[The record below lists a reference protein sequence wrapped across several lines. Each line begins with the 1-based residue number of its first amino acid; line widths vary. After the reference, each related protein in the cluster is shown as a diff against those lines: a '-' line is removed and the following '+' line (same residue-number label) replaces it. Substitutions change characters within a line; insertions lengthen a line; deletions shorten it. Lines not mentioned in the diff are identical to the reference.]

1 MATWVPWTASGPI
14 ISSSTTCFA
23 GNLAGTAVIAGAS
36 DGLYRNAPGTSL
48 VTWNTSSGI
57 GTRTITGVASTNGG
71 EVMFAT
77 TSSSVYYS
85 IDSGAS
91 WTSMVISGGAPATI
105 SCIACGINTGT
116 VTVVFG
122 VNNGT
127 TFSTTNTTPS
137 TYTIWSDF
145 APTTAFSG
153 TSPPDTALCTS
164 IASDTLGTHWVLTI
178 SDGAGTPVGATSGIY
193 HSTDGATWGSALIG
207 PGSRTYTSV
216 ACSSDSSTFIACSS
230 GTGGNTLGA
239 VLIGTTNGT
248 AWAALGGAPALPYKY
263 VRLNKNGTKLY
274 TCAGTSGLYY
284 SLDGG
289 VNWTKDTTTPPSP
302 ATQVNAVYV
311 NSTLA
316 KDGLPWFIGVTS
328 PSASDP
334 FIYYAGYN
342 PTITPICFKEG
353 SKILCFVDGKEE
365 YLPVET
371 LKPGTFVKTYL
382 HGYKAI
388 DMIGHSKLYNPAHT
402 LRGKNRLYVCKK
414 TKYPEITEDLVVTGC
429 HSILVDSVTEQQ
441 YKDIEEFAGRIYV
454 TDKLCRFPACL
465 DDRAEP
471 YTEEGVHTIW
481 HFALTHNDYYMNYG
495 VYANGL
501 LVETTSKRMMKDL
514 SGMELV

>member
-23 GNLAGTAVIAGAS
+23 GDFSGTAVIAGS
-36 DGLYRNAPGTSL
+36 GSGLYRNAPGTSL

-57 GTRTITGVASTNGG
+57 GNVAITGVASTSGG

-77 TSSSVYYS
+77 TGSAIYYS
-85 IDSGAS
+85 TNSGAN
-91 WTSMVISGGAPATI
+91 WTSMTIGQTLPANI
-105 SCIACGINTGT
+105 SCVACCLSSGT

-122 VNNGT
+122 VNGGNT
-127 TFSTTNTTPS
+127 YSTTNTTPS
-137 TYTIWSDF
+137 NYGSW
-145 APTTAFSG
+145 
-153 TSPPDTALCTS
+153 TSPFTPSSAFYGASPANTALCTS
-164 IASDTLGTHWVLTI
+164 IACTTTGSVWVLLV
-178 SDGAGTPVGATSGIY
+178 SDGAGSTSGATNGIY
-193 HSTDGATWGSALIG
+193 RSTDGTTWGTVLG
-207 PGSRTYTSV
+207 GTGGQTYTSV
-216 ACSSDSSTFIACSS
+216 ACSSDDTKFIACSQGNGLNTTS
-230 GTGGNTLGA
+230 GSIFTGTF
-239 VLIGTTNGT
+239 GTSWISLSVSSV
-248 AWAALGGAPALPYKY
+248 AYRY
-263 VRLNKNGTKLY
+263 VGISNNGTKLY
-274 TCAGTSGLYY
+274 ACAGTSGLYY
-284 SLDGG
+284 SLDSGTT
-289 VNWTKDTTTPPSP
+289 WTKDTTTPPSP
-302 ATQVNAVYV
+302 ATAVNAVHV
-311 NSTLA
+311 KPSSTNI
-316 KDGLPWFIGVTS
+316 GLPLFIGVS
-328 PSASDP
+328 SGSAADP
-334 FIYYAGYN
+334 FIYYAGFN
-342 PTITPICFKEG
+342 PPVPICFKEG
-353 SKILCFVDGKEE
+353 SKILCFVDGKET

-414 TKYPEITEDLVVTGC
+414 EKYPEITEDLVITGC
-429 HSILVDSVTEQQ
+429 HSILVDSVTEKQ

-501 LVETTSKRMMKDL
+501 LVETTSRRMMKDL